1 MEPKYLSRLSLKDHE
16 RDYFEGVISEQKVC
30 FHCFQM
36 NKNNFPV
43 NKRDGLVIV
52 SYFVLFSRFSAGCEA
67 ISFRNMCSFAVN
79 LEWKWKG
86 CEPRAGRYV

>member
-1 MEPKYLSRLSLKDHE
+1 M
-16 RDYFEGVISEQKVC
+16 VEQKVC

-52 SYFVLFSRFSAGCEA
+52 WYFVLFSRFSAGCEA